1 MNIFS
6 WSVPFVAEK
15 TVEIFGV
22 LLGGKTKVTKT
33 DKAQFQK
40 EIKKEN
46 KDISR
51 KDVIK
56 NKIKFVGKM
65 NSMFKTVREEQETI
79 LELKGL
85 CPGHKIPPGLLSGGK
100 MALHDAVDKF
110 KNCKQLD
117 SENEGMPDETKIET
131 ESRSKPKR
139 SSTNKKKS
147 RYED

>member
-6 WSVPFVAEK
+6 WSIPFVAEK

-40 EIKKEN
+40 EIKKDN

-65 NSMFKTVREEQETI
+65 NCMFKTVREE
-79 LELKGL
+79 
-85 CPGHKIPPGLLSGGK
+85 
-100 MALHDAVDKF
+100 
-110 KNCKQLD
+110 
-117 SENEGMPDETKIET
+117 
-131 ESRSKPKR
+131 
-139 SSTNKKKS
+139 
-147 RYED
+147 